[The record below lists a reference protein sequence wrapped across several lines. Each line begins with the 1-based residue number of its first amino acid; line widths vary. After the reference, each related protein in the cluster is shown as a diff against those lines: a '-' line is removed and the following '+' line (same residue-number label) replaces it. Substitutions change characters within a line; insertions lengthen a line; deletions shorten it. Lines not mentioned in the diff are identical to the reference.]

1 MHAYVFQ
8 AIQSPI
14 VSENPWKLA
23 EEADKVGGPWM
34 PVSSP
39 LSGAWQEPLQKGPRK
54 LRRPCF
60 LIGHCLSSGSCDNS
74 HPSHIPLNGWGCR
87 VVESHPTCAWLA
99 LPS

>member
-39 LSGAWQEPLQKGPRK
+39 LSGAPAEGATETEAAV
-54 LRRPCF
+54 
-60 LIGHCLSSGSCDNS
+60 LSN
-74 HPSHIPLNGWGCR
+74 W
-87 VVESHPTCAWLA
+87 A
-99 LPS
+99 LSQQGLL